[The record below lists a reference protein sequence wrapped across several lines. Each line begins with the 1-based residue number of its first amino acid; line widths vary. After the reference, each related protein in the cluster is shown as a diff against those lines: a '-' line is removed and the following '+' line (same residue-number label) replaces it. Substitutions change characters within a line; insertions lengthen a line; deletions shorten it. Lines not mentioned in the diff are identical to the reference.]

1 MMECAE
7 WSASVLAA
15 TSTWRDVWRSRAET
29 FAFLGNSLLR
39 PMTTETSIGLHES
52 FWDAFSQQLGSA
64 FRCHDRAALG
74 VDRLKRYARGASS
87 CRDAAVERVD
97 VEYARLFIGPPK
109 PAAPP
114 WETMYAV
121 RGRVGEAGFGDA
133 AFEMRALL
141 RDAGLAVRGP
151 SNQYPDHLG
160 LELLYLAAAC
170 GDMATGQRP
179 AGDGRRLARFASEHP
194 ASWATALREA
204 VESAAPEGY
213 YLGIVEVAEGACC
226 AFAEGVGV

>member
-1 MMECAE
+1 MTGCAD
-7 WSASVLAA
+7 WPASVLAA
-15 TSTWRDVWRSRAET
+15 TSTWKDVWRSRAEV

-39 PMTTETSIGLHES
+39 PMTTETSLGLHES
-52 FWDAFSQQLGSA
+52 FWNAFSGEFEGA
-64 FRCHDRAALG
+64 FRPHARAASG
-74 VDRLKRYARGASS
+74 VERLKRYARAAAP

-121 RGRVGEAGFGDA
+121 RGRVGEAGFGTA
-133 AFEMRALL
+133 AFDMRALL
-141 RDAGLAVRGP
+141 RDAGLVVRGP

-160 LELLYLAAAC
+160 LELLYLASVCRGIAA
-170 GDMATGQRP
+170 GERP
-179 AGDGRRLARFASEHP
+179 AGDGRGLARFAAEHP
-194 ASWATALREA
+194 ASWTPALREG
-204 VESAAPEGY
+204 VEGAAPEGY
-213 YLGIVEVAEGACC
+213 YRGIVEVAEGACC